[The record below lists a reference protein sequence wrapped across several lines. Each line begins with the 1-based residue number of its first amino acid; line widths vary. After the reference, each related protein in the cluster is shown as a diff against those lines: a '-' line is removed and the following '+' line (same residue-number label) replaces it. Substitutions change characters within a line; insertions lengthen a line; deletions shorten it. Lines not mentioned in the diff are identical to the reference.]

1 MKQIIKICIRLY
13 NSNLGKTAC
22 GRTIEIQ
29 VEQCQGRYFWGPGF
43 NSMLPK
49 CNSKI
54 PFTFIL
60 RKRKVFIQENVAR
73 CIVFLA

>member
-13 NSNLGKTAC
+13 NSSLGKIVC
-22 GRTIEIQ
+22 SRTIEIQ
-29 VEQCQGRYFWGPGF
+29 VEQCQRRYFWGPGF

-54 PFTFIL
+54 PFIFIL
-60 RKRKVFIQENVAR
+60 RKIKAFIQENVAR